1 MPQLQISGMDMSI
14 ALVIPDRKLD
24 QLQQK
29 LQQQLPGVRI
39 EIWPEITE
47 PSAVTFAVLW
57 RQPPGCLL
65 QMPNLQALQSFGA
78 GVDNILTD
86 PTLPDLPL
94 ARIVDPMLTQSMLNY
109 LQGVVQHYQL
119 RLDEFSAQQRKKIWK
134 ARSPRK
140 LQHICVL
147 GLGELGQAAAHHF
160 AGLGFSVSGWSASQ
174 KTLPTVQCFAG
185 ETAFAAAV
193 SNADLVICL
202 LPLTAQT
209 ENLLNQ
215 QRLALLKPGVI
226 LVNVARGAIVD
237 DLALLQ
243 NLDSGHISAACLD
256 VFRTEPLPPEH
267 PFWLHPSILLTP
279 HISAV
284 TNADTAVAQIAENY
298 RRSLAGLPLQ
308 NLVCQQRGY

>member
-1 MPQLQISGMDMSI
+1 MSI

-29 LQQQLPGVRI
+29 LQQQLPGVAI
-39 EIWPEITE
+39 EIWPDVQE
-47 PSAVTFAVLW
+47 PEAVTMAVLW
-57 RQPPGCLL
+57 RQPPGCLS
-65 QMPNLQALQSFGA
+65 QMSNLKALQSFGA
-78 GVDNILTD
+78 GVDNILID

-94 ARIVDPMLTQSMLNY
+94 ARIVDPMLTQSMLQY

-119 RLDEFSAQQRKKIWK
+119 RLDEFSAQQRKQIWK

-140 LQHICVL
+140 LQFICVL
-147 GLGELGQAAAHHF
+147 GLGELGQAVASHF
-160 AGLGFSVSGWSASQ
+160 AGLGFVVSGWSASQ
-174 KTLPTVQCFAG
+174 KTLAGVQCFAG
-185 ETAFAAAV
+185 ETAFSDAV
-193 SNADLVICL
+193 GDADLVICL
-202 LPLTAQT
+202 LPLTALT
-209 ENLLNQ
+209 ENLLDQ
-215 QRLALLKPGVI
+215 QRMALLKPGVI

-243 NLDSGHISAACLD
+243 NLDSGHIAAACLD
-256 VFRTEPLPPEH
+256 VFRTEPLPTEH
-267 PFWLHPSILLTP
+267 PFWQHPAILLTP

-298 RRSLAGLPLQ
+298 RRSLAGLPLL

>member
-1 MPQLQISGMDMSI
+1 MSI

-39 EIWPEITE
+39 EIWPEITD
-47 PSAVTFAVLW
+47 PAAVTFAVLW
-57 RQPPGCLL
+57 RQPEGCLTSMSKL
-65 QMPNLQALQSFGA
+65 NALQSFGA

-86 PTLPDLPL
+86 STLPELPL
-94 ARIVDPMLTQSMLNY
+94 ARIVDPMLTQSMLQY
-109 LQGVVQHYQL
+109 LQGVVLHFQL
-119 RLDEFSAQQRKKIWK
+119 RLDEFGAQQRKQIWK

-147 GLGELGQAAAHHF
+147 GLGELGQAAASHF
-160 AGLGFSVSGWSASQ
+160 AGLGFVVSGWSASS
-174 KTLPTVQCFAG
+174 KKLAGVQCFAG
-185 ETAFAAAV
+185 ADEFAAAV
-193 SNADLVICL
+193 GDADLVICL

-209 ENLLNQ
+209 ENLLDQ
-215 QRLALLKPGVI
+215 QRMALLKSGVI

-243 NLDSGHISAACLD
+243 NLDSGHIAAACLD
-256 VFRTEPLPPEH
+256 VFRTEPLPVEH
-267 PFWLHPSILLTP
+267 PFWQHPSILLTP

-298 RRSLAGLPLQ
+298 RRSLAGLPLL

>member
-1 MPQLQISGMDMSI
+1 MSI

-24 QLQQK
+24 QLQHK
-29 LQQQLPGVRI
+29 LQQLLPGVPI
-39 EIWPEITE
+39 EIWPDITQPE
-47 PSAVTFAVLW
+47 AVTMAVLW
-57 RQPPGCLL
+57 RQPAGSLSL
-65 QMPNLQALQSFGA
+65 MTHLKALQSFGA
-78 GVDNILTD
+78 GVDNILVD
-86 PTLPDLPL
+86 RSLPHLPL
-94 ARIVDPMLTQSMLNY
+94 ARIVDPMLTQSMLQY

-119 RLDEFSAQQRKKIWK
+119 RLDEYAVQQRQHIWK

-140 LQHICVL
+140 IQHICVL
-147 GLGELGQAAAHHF
+147 GLGELGQAAACHF
-160 AGLGFSVSGWSASQ
+160 AALGFSVSGWSASQ
-174 KTLPTVQCFAG
+174 KMLEGVQCFAG
-185 ETAFAAAV
+185 EAEFAQAV
-193 SNADLVICL
+193 STADLVICL
-202 LPLTAQT
+202 LPLTAKT

-215 QRLALLKPGVI
+215 QRLSQLKPGVI

-243 NLDSGHISAACLD
+243 NLDSGHIRAACLD

-267 PFWLHPSILLTP
+267 PFWQHPAILLTP

-298 RRSLAGLPLQ
+298 RRSLAGLPLL

>member
-1 MPQLQISGMDMSI
+1 MSI

-29 LQQQLPGVRI
+29 LQQQLPGIAI
-39 EIWPEITE
+39 EIWPEVKE
-47 PSAVTFAVLW
+47 PTAVTMAVLW
-57 RQPPGCLL
+57 RHPPGCLDAMTQL
-65 QMPNLQALQSFGA
+65 KALQSFGA
-78 GVDNILTD
+78 GVDNILID
-86 PTLPDLPL
+86 KSLPNLPL
-94 ARIVDPMLTQSMLNY
+94 ARIVDPMLTQSMLQY

-119 RLDEFSAQQRKKIWK
+119 RLDEFSLQQRQRVWK

-140 LQHICVL
+140 IQHICVL
-147 GLGELGQAAAHHF
+147 GLGELGQAAARHF
-160 AGLGFSVSGWSASQ
+160 VGLGFAVSGWSASQ
-174 KTLPTVQCFAG
+174 KNLAEVQCFAG
-185 ETAFAAAV
+185 EAEFGQAV

-202 LPLTAQT
+202 LPLTAHT

-215 QRLALLKPGVI
+215 QRLAQLKMGAI

-256 VFRTEPLPPEH
+256 VFRVEPLPPEH
-267 PFWLHPSILLTP
+267 PFWQHPAILLTP

-284 TNADTAVAQIAENY
+284 TNADTAVTQIAENY
-298 RRSLAGLPLQ
+298 RRSLAGLPLL

>member
-1 MPQLQISGMDMSI
+1 MSI

-29 LQQQLPGVRI
+29 LQQQLPGVAI
-39 EIWPEITE
+39 EIWPEVKE
-47 PSAVTFAVLW
+47 PAAVTMAVLW
-57 RQPPGCLL
+57 RHPPGCLDAMTQL
-65 QMPNLQALQSFGA
+65 KALQSFGA
-78 GVDNILTD
+78 GVDNILID
-86 PTLPDLPL
+86 KSLPNLPL
-94 ARIVDPMLTQSMLNY
+94 ARIVDPMLTQSMLQY

-119 RLDEFSAQQRKKIWK
+119 RLDEFSLQQRQRVWK

-140 LQHICVL
+140 IQHICVL
-147 GLGELGQAAAHHF
+147 GLGELGQAAARHF
-160 AGLGFSVSGWSASQ
+160 AGLGFAVSGWSASQ
-174 KTLPTVQCFAG
+174 KNLAEVQCFAG
-185 ETAFAAAV
+185 EAEFGQAV

-202 LPLTAQT
+202 LPLTAHT

-215 QRLALLKPGVI
+215 QRLAQLKMGAI

-256 VFRTEPLPPEH
+256 VFRVEPLPPEH
-267 PFWLHPSILLTP
+267 PFWQHPAILLTP

-284 TNADTAVAQIAENY
+284 TNADTAVTQIAENY
-298 RRSLAGLPLQ
+298 RRSLAGLPLL

>member
-1 MPQLQISGMDMSI
+1 MSI

-29 LQQQLPGVRI
+29 LQQQLPGVAI
-39 EIWPEITE
+39 EIWPEVKE
-47 PSAVTFAVLW
+47 PTAVTMAVLW
-57 RQPPGCLL
+57 RHPPGCLDAMTQL
-65 QMPNLQALQSFGA
+65 KALQSFGA
-78 GVDNILTD
+78 GVDNILID
-86 PTLPDLPL
+86 KSLPNLPL
-94 ARIVDPMLTQSMLNY
+94 ARIVDPMLTQSMLQY

-119 RLDEFSAQQRKKIWK
+119 RLDEFSLQQHQRVWK

-140 LQHICVL
+140 IQHICVL
-147 GLGELGQAAAHHF
+147 GLGELGQAAARHF
-160 AGLGFSVSGWSASQ
+160 AGLGFAVSGWSASQ
-174 KTLPTVQCFAG
+174 KNLAEVQCFAG
-185 ETAFAAAV
+185 EAEFGQAV

-202 LPLTAQT
+202 LPLTAHT

-215 QRLALLKPGVI
+215 QRLAQLKMGAI

-256 VFRTEPLPPEH
+256 VFRVEPLPPEH
-267 PFWLHPSILLTP
+267 PFWQHPAILLTP

-284 TNADTAVAQIAENY
+284 TNADTAVTQIAENY
-298 RRSLAGLPLQ
+298 RRSLAGLPLL